1 LDLVLKAAV
10 CDEPGTAGGFQLQ
23 YQYSDPGP
31 GSPASRRPLRNIA
44 PNVVNATYGDTTGVG
59 NYHSL
64 QVAAERRFHNGLAW
78 LGAYTYSHSID
89 NVPTQQ
95 GGGAE
100 GPVPQD
106 IRYRFLDRGSSAFDI
121 RHRTSQSVIYNLP
134 FGKGRRF
141 EIANPVGRAAF
152 GNWQVNGI
160 LTIQSGL
167 PFTPT
172 LATSVSN
179 AGGSRP
185 DRLGSGKLADPV
197 ITHWF
202 DTSFNVSG
210 AAWATPLQ
218 YTYGNGGRNILRGP
232 SRTNLDFSIFR
243 EVPIAERARIQFRGE
258 FFNIFNHPQ
267 FDLPNATIG
276 SAAAGVIS
284 STVGSPR
291 DIQLSLRLM
300 F

>member
-1 LDLVLKAAV
+1 M
-10 CDEPGTAGGFQLQ
+10 
-23 YQYSDPGP
+23 
-31 GSPASRRPLRNIA
+31 
-44 PNVVNATYGDTTGVG
+44 NATYGDTTGVG

-121 RHRTSQSVIYNLP
+121 RHRTSQSVIYDLP

-141 EIANPVGRAAF
+141 EISNPFGRAVF
-152 GNWQVNGI
+152 GNWQMNGI

-185 DRLGSGKLADPV
+185 DRIGSGELEIP
-197 ITHWF
+197 
-202 DTSFNVSG
+202 
-210 AAWATPLQ
+210 
-218 YTYGNGGRNILRGP
+218 
-232 SRTNLDFSIFR
+232 
-243 EVPIAERARIQFRGE
+243 
-258 FFNIFNHPQ
+258 
-267 FDLPNATIG
+267 
-276 SAAAGVIS
+276 
-284 STVGSPR
+284 
-291 DIQLSLRLM
+291 
-300 F
+300 

>member
-1 LDLVLKAAV
+1 M
-10 CDEPGTAGGFQLQ
+10 
-23 YQYSDPGP
+23 
-31 GSPASRRPLRNIA
+31 R
-44 PNVVNATYGDTTGVG
+44 GV
-59 NYHSL
+59 
-64 QVAAERRFHNGLAW
+64 A
-78 LGAYTYSHSID
+78 
-89 NVPTQQ
+89 VPTASAR
-95 GGGAE
+95 GE
-100 GPVPQD
+100 
-106 IRYRFLDRGSSAFDI
+106 LD
-121 RHRTSQSVIYNLP
+121 N
-134 FGKGRRF
+134 
-141 EIANPVGRAAF
+141 
-152 GNWQVNGI
+152 
-160 LTIQSGL
+160 
-167 PFTPT
+167 
-172 LATSVSN
+172 
-179 AGGSRP
+179 
-185 DRLGSGKLADPV
+185 PV

-202 DTSFNVSG
+202 DTSFNVPG
-210 AAWATPLQ
+210 AAWATPRQ